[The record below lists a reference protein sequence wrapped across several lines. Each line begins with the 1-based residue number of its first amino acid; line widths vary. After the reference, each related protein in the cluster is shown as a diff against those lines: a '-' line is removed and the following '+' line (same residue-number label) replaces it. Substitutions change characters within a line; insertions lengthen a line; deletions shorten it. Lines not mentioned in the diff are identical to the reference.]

1 MLQPEAENLFAF
13 FLLSLMVVGDG
24 ERKRKCNR
32 GGKIERR
39 ERERKREE
47 RGKLE
52 RERKERGK

>member
-39 ERERKREE
+39 ERESE
-47 RGKLE
+47 RGK
-52 RERKERGK
+52 KGGN